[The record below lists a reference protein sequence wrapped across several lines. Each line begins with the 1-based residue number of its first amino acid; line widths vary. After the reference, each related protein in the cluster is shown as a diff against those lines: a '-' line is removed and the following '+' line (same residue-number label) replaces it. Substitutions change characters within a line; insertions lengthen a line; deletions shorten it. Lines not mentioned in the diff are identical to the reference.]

1 MVEFLTVA
9 VLLASAS
16 TETNQGDA
24 YRYRSKALEGASLS
38 SHCQYEGRWYADGAV
53 VTTREVCL
61 RCQCVRGAIS
71 CRRRA
76 CAPLPEPP
84 PPQCHTLHRK
94 GVCCPELH
102 CRDGAITM
110 ERGAS
115 ARFETEHPDI
125 ASSNGHVCVEGG
137 TAYAAGSAM
146 SSNTACEQCFCL
158 GGARRCVRPKC
169 LPPPDGCRARP
180 APGVCC
186 PQRYYYCKVE
196 GKWVME
202 GERIVSGIN
211 INCSHCFCLRGSV
224 KCQHLACAPPLL
236 GCKPLL
242 APGQCCPHQYQCDHQ
257 HRRGLPG
264 FHLQPIIDNALI
276 SIRNQ
281 DRSLHNALSYV
292 NETTT
297 LLSTTETDETT
308 ITTVNKDLITT
319 TKVKRKTSGPP
330 VSHNTSKKAIEN
342 VTTTTV
348 QTTPKTIETT
358 ERTTTLVT
366 EATTEISYEDETT
379 EQPDGTVKIMI
390 NGTINCTAELSSTTI
405 TLNSTENNDTEKY
418 VEMSDFQPRIPNIMP
433 TLENHTYNPN
443 DIITERNYNEDFD
456 DNESFTIKVTSSLN
470 SSIRTN
476 PTLSTTV
483 TSTTMSV
490 STEMNDALNISKKT
504 MEDYDYNNYNKPT
517 LPPSLPN
524 LKIIPFVAADAVVD
538 DDISSKESFT
548 YPSREKQDKYPVYY
562 SSVGTKEIPYATRR
576 EDFYNPTQFPIFLS
590 KKVEPHQYP
599 LSVHEVDLTNEY
611 PSITSDIVTAL
622 HEYTVQ
628 GSASS
633 NVPQGNKAVTK
644 VPNPITKFELET
656 PAVNLFSPPMETEG
670 GFIPK
675 GPSIINDYYG
685 VYPSTPANSI
695 IPHLTTSMQLDT
707 VKGDCVSGD
716 GRRVLE
722 GESIYLACSVCTC
735 AWGDLH
741 CSQRPCHIP
750 PGCKRRPSSSSSI
763 DLCCGDLICNEGNKT
778 TPAPIYISTRSV
790 QDTLNKTEIPSANM
804 TELLTEVPLS
814 ENATTISH
822 VITTTSQPN
831 IAHSYSSTLI
841 NRTVPAEKTEM
852 KLETNSIEK
861 NTASTPTKIIND
873 LDAHSNNSQEYE
885 DEDDDD
891 EGFSFGSVLK
901 LLLSDSYETTTISA
915 VQSTP
920 VTKLPVPMPINS
932 TPRPSTNRQPAIAAT
947 PATHHASYTP
957 PKIQQP
963 HNTINRIDHL
973 VLGEATAIRKTTP
986 RPVAVPFKPLVTRK
1000 PPPFRRPVTQI
1011 PTVAS
1016 KPVEVTKK
1024 SEIGQYTSVP
1034 QESHIPTSFNSL
1046 GGLGPGLLK
1055 LAGCNIYGQMYRV
1068 GRIITE
1074 LSTPC
1079 QECRCTEIG
1088 VQCRPLSC

>member
-1 MVEFLTVA
+1 M
-9 VLLASAS
+9 
-16 TETNQGDA
+16 
-24 YRYRSKALEGASLS
+24 
-38 SHCQYEGRWYADGAV
+38 
-53 VTTREVCL
+53 CL

-84 PPQCHTLHRK
+84 PAQCHTLHRK

-125 ASSNGHVCVEGG
+125 ASSNGHVFPVCVEGG

-158 GGARRCVRPKC
+158 GGTRRCVRPKC

-186 PQRYYYCKVE
+186 PQKYYCDHVSTKPPDERHLHDCNVE

-202 GERIVSGIN
+202 GERVVSKSN
-211 INCSHCFCLRGSV
+211 ANCSHCFCLRGSV
-224 KCQHLACAPPLL
+224 RCQPLACAPPLL

-257 HRRGLPG
+257 QRRGLPG

-281 DRSLHNALSYV
+281 DRSLHDEMSDV

-297 LLSTTETDETT
+297 ILSTTETDETTPT

-319 TKVKRKTSGPP
+319 TKVKRKTSDTP
-330 VSHNTSKKAIEN
+330 VSYSTSEKAIEN
-342 VTTTTV
+342 VTTTTM

-358 ERTTTLVT
+358 ERTTTLET
-366 EATTEISYEDETT
+366 EATTEMSYEDEIT
-379 EQPDGTVKIMI
+379 EQPDGTIKIMI

-418 VEMSDFQPRIPNIMP
+418 VVMSDIQPRIPNTMP
-433 TLENHTYNPN
+433 TLETHTYNPN
-443 DIITERNYNEDFD
+443 DIITEKNYNEDFD
-456 DNESFTIKVTSSLN
+456 DNESFTINVTSSLN
-470 SSIRTN
+470 SSVRTN
-476 PTLSTTV
+476 PTRSTIV
-483 TSTTMSV
+483 TSTTTPV
-490 STEMNDALNISKKT
+490 SIEVNDALNISKKT
-504 MEDYDYNNYNKPT
+504 KEDYDYSNYDKPT

-538 DDISSKESFT
+538 DDISSKESLT
-548 YPSREKQDKYPVYY
+548 YPSLERQDKYPVYY
-562 SSVGTKEIPYATRR
+562 PSIGSKEIPYATRR

-599 LSVHEVDLTNEY
+599 LSVHEVDITNEY

-622 HEYTVQ
+622 HEYTVT
-628 GSASS
+628 GSAG

-644 VPNPITKFELET
+644 VPNPSTKFELET

-675 GPSIINDYYG
+675 GPSIIDDYYG
-685 VYPSTPANSI
+685 VYPSTPASSI

-722 GESIYLACSVCTC
+722 GESINLACSVCTC

-741 CSQRPCHIP
+741 CSQRPCHNP
-750 PGCKRRPSSSSSI
+750 PGCKRRSSSSSST

-778 TPAPIYISTRSV
+778 TPAPIYMSTRSV
-790 QDTLNKTEIPSANM
+790 QATLNKTKISLDNM

-814 ENATTISH
+814 ENDTIISH
-822 VITTTSQPN
+822 IITTTSQPN
-831 IAHSYSSTLI
+831 IAYNYSSTLI
-841 NRTVPAEKTEM
+841 NRTVQAEETEM
-852 KLETNSIEK
+852 KVETNSIEK
-861 NTASTPTKIIND
+861 NIASTPTTIVD
-873 LDAHSNNSQEYE
+873 ESDAHSNNSQEY
-885 DEDDDD
+885 DDDDDD

-901 LLLSDSYETTTISA
+901 LLLSDSYETTTTSA

-920 VTKLPVPMPINS
+920 LKKLPVPIPINS
-932 TPRPSTNRQPAIAAT
+932 TPRPSTNRQPVTTTT
-947 PATHHASYTP
+947 PVTHHPQYMP
-957 PKIQQP
+957 PKVQQP
-963 HNTINRIDHL
+963 QNTINRIDHL

-986 RPVAVPFKPLVTRK
+986 RPVPVPFKPIGTRK
-1000 PPPFRRPVTQI
+1000 PPPFRRPVTQKS
-1011 PTVAS
+1011 TVAS
-1016 KPVEVTKK
+1016 NPVEVTKK
-1024 SEIGQYTSVP
+1024 SEFGQYTSGP
-1034 QESHIPTSFNSL
+1034 QESHRRTSFNSL

-1068 GRIITE
+1068 ERIITE